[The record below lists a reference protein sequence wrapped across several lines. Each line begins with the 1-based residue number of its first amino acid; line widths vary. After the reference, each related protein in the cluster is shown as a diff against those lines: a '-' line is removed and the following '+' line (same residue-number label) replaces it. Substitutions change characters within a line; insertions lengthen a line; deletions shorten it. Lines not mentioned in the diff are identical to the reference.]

1 MFRSTRL
8 SYTLVA
14 LMASAVVHA
23 DIEVPLGSTQRV
35 TQLFAFP
42 NNCNVICFRPWTLE
56 QTAEHYLAQSLQ
68 RDGYSRA
75 KVNVKRHDGQLS
87 ATFTGVPDSYGQ
99 PLTTLLNTADLAYQG
114 ASRLNLDGKWA
125 YNWYLFLPL
134 GMALQNR
141 KSIELLHFPPDYSLT
156 QAQDYLE
163 SATTDRWASLLTD
176 NGIPATETPAYQTI
190 IDIAPIAAPSNAG
203 KDLKSVYSYFTDY
216 QTRMVKELSL
226 LPNGSLPMVAFGSPV
241 RSWIKQ
247 QYGQTVS
254 ILGLAKISPEAGK
267 TVSVLGANH
276 PSYIWYAAD
285 PASYDGNEQ
294 QADEAGLKVM
304 GQDLSAACWQA
315 GMGQKPASDPNVQ
328 LKACMNTWQVTRKEQ
343 TCELFYTSVRNL
355 TPEQA
360 NAKCAT
366 PAIKAQLKQLKNETP
381 TPSVTAPA
389 LLTGRPAH
397 KISISTVNFDSRNRP
412 RHQ

>member
-75 KVNVKRHDGQLS
+75 KVSVKRHDGQLS

-203 KDLKSVYSYFTDY
+203 KDLESVYSYFTDY

-254 ILGLAKISPEAGK
+254 VLGLAKISPEAGK

-389 LLTGRPAH
+389 L
-397 KISISTVNFDSRNRP
+397 
-412 RHQ
+412 